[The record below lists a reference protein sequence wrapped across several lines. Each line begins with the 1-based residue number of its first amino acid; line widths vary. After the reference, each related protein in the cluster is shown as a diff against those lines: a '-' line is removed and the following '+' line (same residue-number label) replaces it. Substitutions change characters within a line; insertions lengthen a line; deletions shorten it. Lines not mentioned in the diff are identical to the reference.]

1 MSGPG
6 DRSPLCGLRGCK
18 KSSTYCGGPR
28 IASGGVAKG
37 RKSTHVARYT
47 HRFLALC
54 ALPATSGNHLATV
67 ERFSTASEPFRRW
80 EAFSGD
86 KATLEGADGLFE
98 EIARERG
105 VDNGGE

>member
-1 MSGPG
+1 MRRPMENNASPGQAVYEPFSGSG
-6 DRSPLCGLRGCK
+6 TSLIAAETCGMMC
-18 KSSTYCGGPR
+18 
-28 IASGGVAKG
+28 
-37 RKSTHVARYT
+37 
-47 HRFLALC
+47 LALEIDPLYVDM
-54 ALPATSGNHLATV
+54 AIQ
-67 ERFSTASEPFRRW
+67 RW